1 MAIDLTRERTL
12 GLAEAARRIP
22 PTRNGVPVHPSTL
35 TRWILAGAA
44 APDGRRVR
52 LEAVRLGGRWVTSE
66 EAIYRFAL
74 ALTAGVDPASA
85 GRPPSAGLREAER
98 AGRELEGRGL

>member
-1 MAIDLTRERTL
+1 MAIDLTREHTL
-12 GLAEAARRIP
+12 GLAQAARVIP
-22 PTRNGVPVHPSTL
+22 PGRGGVPTHPATL
-35 TRWILAGAA
+35 ARWILAGAA

-66 EAIYRFAL
+66 EALARFAQ